1 MRNKLLTAI
10 IICIQTA
17 VFGQWSDPAYS
28 KIDPD
33 TQKSE
38 RYRLMDKMSINL
50 KNSDIR
56 NVLTMIGELTG
67 LNIVISPNIQDTIT
81 ANLEDVTVRAALDAI
96 LKPNNYSYFV
106 QDNIIIVKDLDTQL
120 IGELESVV
128 IRLKYINSNDL
139 QAPLSTVLTA
149 RGTVQSFLPVASI
162 SGQTGPPNMAIV
174 SDVQENIPRILSM
187 VKQLDKP
194 IKNIN
199 ISIKFIETQLDT
211 SKSYGLDWTSSPVQL
226 GGSGN
231 DTINFPISMNNITVA
246 TINPSQ
252 LTSALKIMQARG
264 KSKLLSS
271 PQVTTLDN
279 HQAVTEVTTTVYI
292 EGLSSGN
299 TNNAG
304 SGSANQT
311 NAANNFT
318 GMGFYGAMNTVQE
331 KDIGIKLQVTPRIN
345 ENNIIT
351 LLVDATVEALLS
363 AAEISTDKPR
373 STKRTV
379 QTQVSVYNGET
390 VIVGGLIAENIIRN
404 KKFVPILSAIPIIG
418 YFFKTTSVQRE
429 QRELLM
435 FITPTI
441 ID

>member
-33 TQKSE
+33 TQESE

-246 TINPSQ
+246 TINPTQ